1 MSYVHALQRLPPPS
15 HRAPGRAHAR
25 IPTHAQVDSE
35 AHAATAALFDVT
47 GYPTLKWMPK
57 GTTAPGDA
65 ETVKAARS
73 ADGLGQW
80 ITDKTG
86 VKARKSTEVYCC
98 ARFAFLPHHWN
109 PMLCM

>member
-1 MSYVHALQRLPPPS
+1 M
-15 HRAPGRAHAR
+15 RAHAR
-25 IPTHAQVDSE
+25 IPTQSPTHAQVDSE
-35 AHAATAALFDVT
+35 AHAATASSFDVK

-65 ETVKAARS
+65 ETVRAERS

-86 VKARKSTEVYCC
+86 VEATKPAEV
-98 ARFAFLPHHWN
+98 
-109 PMLCM
+109 